1 MNIGYLE
8 GLGFMERRVQDIFP
22 EEILFVL
29 LKVSVFT
36 PRSVGEMDYGWTGGK
51 WEVGV
56 TESR

>member
-8 GLGFMERRVQDIFP
+8 GLGFMGRRVQDIFP

-36 PRSVGEMDYGWTGGK
+36 PRTVGQMDHGWTGGK
-51 WEVGV
+51 REVGV

>member
-1 MNIGYLE
+1 
-8 GLGFMERRVQDIFP
+8 MERRVQDIFP

-36 PRSVGEMDYGWTGGK
+36 PRTVGQMDYGWTGGK